1 MRTAEKRDFF
11 SIHPVNWKHRIH
23 MPLALMFSLTNFFS
37 CLTENVGLKWSE
49 LKKVLNQEFDWE
61 NLIINTPNMPKI
73 SLPKVSPI

>member
-1 MRTAEKRDFF
+1 
-11 SIHPVNWKHRIH
+11 

-73 SLPKVSPI
+73 SLPKVSPIQTKVFVSVN

>member
-1 MRTAEKRDFF
+1 MGTAEKRDFF
-11 SIHPVNWKHRIH
+11 SINPVNWEHRIH
-23 MPLALMFSLTNFFS
+23 MSLIMFSLTNFCS
-37 CLTENVGLKWSE
+37 CLTENVGLRWSE